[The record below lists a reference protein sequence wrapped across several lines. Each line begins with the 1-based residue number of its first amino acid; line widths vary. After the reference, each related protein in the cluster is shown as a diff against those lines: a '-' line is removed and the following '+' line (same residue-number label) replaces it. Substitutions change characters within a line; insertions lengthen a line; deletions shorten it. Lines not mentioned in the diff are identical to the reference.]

1 MWFFLTGTTHIL
13 MTSSGMVVDA
23 HAIFLAQ
30 SVDFF
35 FTTLTAS
42 CYWFFAFWLVC
53 MHSCWVISLAHIAN
67 FSLRAVSSTKVL
79 TYWFIA
85 TKAKI
90 LLPAKLS
97 SVSNFHLLCSKHQCH
112 QFLASRTSWLHL
124 LQLFLS
130 IG

>member
-1 MWFFLTGTTHIL
+1 MIFSNWHHTH
-13 MTSSGMVVDA
+13 TDD
-23 HAIFLAQ
+23 IFRDGCWCTCNFSCTISWL
-30 SVDFF
+30 F

-124 LQLFLS
+124 LQVFLS